1 MWNSFNTADYSGMIA
16 ETICIPGFNG
26 EKIHAYYSRPIG
38 EGPFPG
44 IVLIPHG
51 PGWDEFSRETARR
64 FTEHGYSVLCPNIY
78 ERFGHGTPKEVIT
91 RVRAQGGVPDDTAMG
106 DTAGSLNFLHSQPN
120 ANGKVGVI
128 GMCSG
133 GRHAFLAA
141 CTMEG
146 IDASVNC
153 WGGDV
158 NNTPPERQSPLRPV
172 EPIEYAQDLS
182 CPLLGVFGSDDPGP
196 SLKDVA
202 DLGEVLDKYGKK
214 YEFLCYEDAG
224 HAFWCYDQEKY
235 RYKQCMD
242 AWEKTVAF
250 FDKYLKID
258 KGG

>member
-1 MWNSFNTADYSGMIA
+1 MWNSFNVFDYSGMIA
-16 ETICIPGFNG
+16 ETISISGYNG
-26 EKIHAYYSRPIG
+26 DTIHAYYSRPLG
-38 EGPFPG
+38 GGSYPG

-78 ERFGHGTPKEVIT
+78 ERYGGGTPKEVNAK
-91 RVRAQGGVPDDTAMG
+91 VRAAGGVPDDSAMG
-106 DTAGSLNFLHSQPN
+106 DTAGALSFLRNQPN

-141 CTMEG
+141 CTLEG
-146 IDASVNC
+146 IDAAVDA

-158 NNTPPERQSPLRPV
+158 NNTPPERRSPLRPV
-172 EPIEYAQDLS
+172 EPIEYVENLS
-182 CPLLGVFGSDDPGP
+182 CPLLGVFGNDDPGP
-196 SLKDVA
+196 SPKDVA
-202 DLGEVLDKYGKK
+202 DLGEVLTKFGKE
-214 YEFLCYEDAG
+214 YEFLCYDGAG

-235 RYKQCMD
+235 RQAQCMD

-250 FDKYLKID
+250 FDKHLKTEN
-258 KGG
+258 